1 MLALLSLLGNDR
13 IYAIVPNINFVAI
26 ANIIKLLSGKIILC
40 DVNKDTGMVDDE
52 SFLEILKECKKKKH

>member
-13 IYAIVPNINFVAI
+13 IYAIVPNINFVAV

-40 DVNKDTGMVDDE
+40 DVNKNTGMVDDE
-52 SFLEILKECKKKKH
+52 SFLKFKRMQKKNI